1 VKIAVDFDGT
11 IVEHKY
17 PEIGKELLFAFETL
31 KQLIKQKHQVIL
43 WTYRAGQEL
52 DEAVEFCR
60 ENGVEFFA
68 VNKNFPEE
76 YYDGSISRKIDA
88 DVYIDDRN
96 LGGFPGWSAVW
107 QMLNSSTDQVNSE
120 MKAVKTA
127 DKSKKSRKGLF
138 KR

>member
-1 VKIAVDFDGT
+1 MKIAVDFDGT

-17 PEIGKELLFAFETL
+17 PEIGKEQLFAFETL

-43 WTYRAGQEL
+43 WTYRAGREL

-68 VNKNFPEE
+68 VNKNYPEE
-76 YYDGSISRKIDA
+76 HYDGSISRKIDA

-96 LGGFPGWSAVW
+96 VGGFLGWSAIW
-107 QMLNSSTDQVNSE
+107 QILNSSNNPDKEKKAVNSG
-120 MKAVKTA
+120 
-127 DKSKKSRKGLF
+127 DKSKKARKGLF

>member
-1 VKIAVDFDGT
+1 MKIAVDFDGT

-17 PEIGKELLFAFETL
+17 PQIGKEQLFAFETL

-43 WTYRAGQEL
+43 WTYRAGKEL
-52 DEAVEFCR
+52 DEAVEYCM

-68 VNKNFPEE
+68 VNKNYPEE
-76 YYDGSISRKIDA
+76 HYDGSISRKIDA

-96 LGGFPGWSAVW
+96 VGGFPGWSAIW
-107 QMLNSSTDQVNSE
+107 QIINPSEGQSNRE
-120 MKAVKTA
+120 MKAVSSA
-127 DKSKKSRKGLF
+127 DKSKKARKGFF

>member
-1 VKIAVDFDGT
+1 MKIAVDFDGT

-17 PEIGKELLFAFETL
+17 PEIGKEILFAFETL
-31 KQLIKQKHQVIL
+31 KQLINQKHQVIL
-43 WTYRAGQEL
+43 WTYRAGKEL

-68 VNKNFPEE
+68 VNKNYPEE
-76 YYDGSISRKIDA
+76 HYDGSISRKIDA

-96 LGGFPGWSAVW
+96 IGGFPGWSAIW
-107 QMLNSSTDQVNSE
+107 QILNSSDNQGNE
-120 MKAVKTA
+120 IKAVNTA
-127 DKSKKSRKGLF
+127 AKSKKVRKGFF